1 MTRRILFGPVPSRRL
16 GRSLGIDL
24 LARKTCTLDC
34 VYCECGPTD
43 VLTLEPREYVPTRD
57 VLDELDAFLAD
68 RPTLDSITFSGSGE
82 PTLHLGIGEIINYIK
97 DHYPEYPVTVLTNGT
112 LLTDPAV
119 RAGLARAD
127 RVVPSLDAVS
137 QGAFDAVNRPAPGL
151 DNDAILEG
159 LARFRKEYRGQL
171 WLEFFLVP
179 GLNDFPGELAAVAA
193 AAARI
198 HPDRVQLNSLDRPP
212 AYAGIVAPT
221 PERLLEVAA
230 ALDAVLLPALGL
242 SVEIVARQFVAVPV
256 DAVSPDAARTV
267 LDTLRRRPLT
277 LADVAAQTGLHV
289 HEAHKLLAH
298 LEETGR
304 ITRVGEFFT
313 FKKDSEQGDR

>member
-1 MTRRILFGPVPSRRL
+1 MARRVLFGPVPSRRL

-24 LARKTCTLDC
+24 LAHKTCTLDC
-34 VYCECGPTD
+34 VYCECGPTGE
-43 VLTLEPREYVPTRD
+43 LTLERKEYVPTLA
-57 VLDELDAFLAD
+57 VLDELDAFLAG
-68 RPTLDSITFSGSGE
+68 RPPLDSITFSGSGE
-82 PTLHLGIGEIINYIK
+82 PTLHLGIGKIINYIK

-119 RAGLARAD
+119 RAELGRAD

-137 QGAFDAVNRPAPGL
+137 QGVFDAVNRPAPGL
-151 DNDAILEG
+151 DNDAVIEG
-159 LARFRKEYRGQL
+159 LVRFREEYRGQL

-179 GLNDFPGELAAVAA
+179 GQNDAPDELAAIAA

-212 AYAGIVAPT
+212 AYAGIFAPT

-230 ALDAVLLPALGL
+230 VLDAVLGPALGL
-242 SVEIVARQFVAVPV
+242 RVEIVARQFVAVPV
-256 DAVSPDAARTV
+256 DAVQPDAARAV

-277 LADVAAQTGLHV
+277 LADVTAQSGLHV
-289 HEAHKLLAH
+289 HEAHKLVAH
-298 LEETGR
+298 LVETGQV
-304 ITRVGEFFT
+304 TRVGDFYT
-313 FKKDSEQGDR
+313 LNK